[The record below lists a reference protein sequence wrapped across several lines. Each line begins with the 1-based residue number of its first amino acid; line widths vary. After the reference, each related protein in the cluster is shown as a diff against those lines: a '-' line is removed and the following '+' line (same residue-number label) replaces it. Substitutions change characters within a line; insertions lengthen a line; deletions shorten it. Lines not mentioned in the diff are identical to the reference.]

1 MTASAPLLSMVG
13 IGKSY
18 PGARVLDGV
27 DLALRA
33 GEVHVLLGANG
44 AGKSTLMKIL
54 CGQVPADEGAIE
66 LDGAAIR
73 PDSPRA
79 AEQLG
84 ILCIHQELNLVPGL
98 TVADNVF
105 LGHEPTRRG
114 LIDTAAMRATTREL
128 LGRLRARIDP
138 DARVGALSVAEQQ
151 LVEIARAL
159 RQRPRVLVMDEPTA
173 SLSDREIDALFAV
186 VRQLVADG
194 VAVVFISHRMP
205 EIFAIGHRVTVL
217 RDGRSVGSHPVA
229 DVDAAALVRLMV
241 GRAPDLQFPARAAS
255 PGEEVLRV
263 EGLAGGKLQPVTL
276 SVRAGEVLGIA
287 GVVGA
292 GRTELLRALFGAD
305 PPAAGRVLV
314 GGRAIA
320 RRGPAGAIAAGL
332 GFVTEDR
339 TRLGRVLPRGVGEN
353 ITLAA
358 VRRAF
363 ISLGE
368 ERGVA
373 RGFLSRLSIRATS
386 PAQPVGELSGGNQQ
400 KAVLARWIHRGSRV
414 LLLDEPT
421 RGIDVAAKAEI
432 YQLIGELVDAG
443 AAVILVSSELPE
455 LLALSDRIAVL
466 HQGHLAAVLDRAEAT
481 HERVLGLAL
490 GHAAA

>member
-1 MTASAPLLSMVG
+1 MTGPLLSMAG

-27 DLALRA
+27 DLARRA

-54 CGQVPADEGAIE
+54 CGQVAADEGTIE

-114 LIDTAAMRATTREL
+114 LIDAAAMRATTREL
-128 LGRLRARIDP
+128 LGRLRAQIDP

-151 LVEIARAL
+151 LVEIAKAL

-194 VAVVFISHRMP
+194 VAIVFISHRMP

-263 EGLAGGKLQPVTL
+263 EGLAGGRLQPVTL
-276 SVRAGEVLGIA
+276 SVRAGEVLGVA

-292 GRTELLRALFGAD
+292 GRTELLNLIYGAHPKAGGTVSVDSKPQTFRHTSDAIRAGV
-305 PPAAGRVLV
+305 VLC
-314 GGRAIA
+314 
-320 RRGPAGAIAAGL
+320 P
-332 GFVTEDR
+332 EDR
-339 TRLGRVLPRGVGEN
+339 
-353 ITLAA
+353 
-358 VRRAF
+358 
-363 ISLGE
+363 
-368 ERGVA
+368 
-373 RGFLSRLSIRATS
+373 
-386 PAQPVGELSGGNQQ
+386 
-400 KAVLARWIHRGSRV
+400 
-414 LLLDEPT
+414 
-421 RGIDVAAKAEI
+421 
-432 YQLIGELVDAG
+432 
-443 AAVILVSSELPE
+443 
-455 LLALSDRIAVL
+455 
-466 HQGHLAAVLDRAEAT
+466 
-481 HERVLGLAL
+481 
-490 GHAAA
+490 